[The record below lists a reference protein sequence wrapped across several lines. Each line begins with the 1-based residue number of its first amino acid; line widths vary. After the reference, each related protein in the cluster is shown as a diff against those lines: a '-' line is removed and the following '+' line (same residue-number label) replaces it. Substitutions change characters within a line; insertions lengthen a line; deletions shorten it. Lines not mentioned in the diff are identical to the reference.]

1 MKKLLLIKQ
10 FYQIDAQYKQAENE
24 KQTADNIIK
33 LMIRIQKM
41 NEAQGEITKILVLI
55 HQRVEKMV
63 ALTQEMKHLD

>member
-55 HQRVEKMV
+55 H
-63 ALTQEMKHLD
+63 